1 MVAADSDSGSEPEYS
16 EPEFSDSDD
25 DMGMYSHLCKMYSE
39 VGTLSTTLSGVVVV
53 GGGGLELDQG
63 FLTWGP

>member
-25 DMGMYSHLCKMYSE
+25 D
-39 VGTLSTTLSGVVVV
+39 VGHVQPPSQNVQSSR
-53 GGGGLELDQG
+53 DNKN
-63 FLTWGP
+63 